1 MRKFRFGDNRGS
13 AIVELA
19 LTTPLFTLLILG
31 AAELGRVAYY
41 GIEVESAARAG
52 ASYGSVNISNATNYQ
67 SNVKQAALN
76 DAPDLPNMTATAGTA
91 CVCETYT
98 YATGTQSYSPSSGT
112 VSCTSTTSSSCTEDD
127 STAIQTNITY
137 VTVSTSVALDPLIH
151 VPGLPNTYNLSGYSE
166 LRTLQN

>member
-1 MRKFRFGDNRGS
+1 MMKFPWQDNHGS

-19 LTTPLFTLLILG
+19 LTTPLFMLLIMG

-41 GIEVESAARAG
+41 AIEVESAARAG
-52 ASYGSVNISNATNYQ
+52 ASYGSVNIGNATNN
-67 SNVKQAALN
+67 SSTVKQAAMN
-76 DAPDLPNMTATAGTA
+76 DAPDLTNMTVKAGTA

-98 YATGTQSYSPSSGT
+98 YATGATTYSPSSGT
-112 VSCTSTTSSSCTEDD
+112 TSCSSSTAQSCTEDD
-127 STAIQTNITY
+127 TTAVQNNITY
-137 VTVSTSVALDPLIH
+137 VTVSTGVALDPMIH